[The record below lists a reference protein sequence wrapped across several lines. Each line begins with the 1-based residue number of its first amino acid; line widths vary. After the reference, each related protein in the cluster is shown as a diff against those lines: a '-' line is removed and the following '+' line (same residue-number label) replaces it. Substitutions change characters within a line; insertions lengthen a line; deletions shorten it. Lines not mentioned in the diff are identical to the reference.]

1 MPLCRYTV
9 IYLASPLGVSG
20 LEGFLQV
27 GRGEGKNFCLFTPVN
42 RYLFSMKG
50 IALIIHLVLGAML
63 GTSHVLSYLIF
74 IANTWDRITTPV
86 LQMRRLGLRLGNF
99 SKMAE
104 SGLDSK
110 AQSGSQGKPRAWF
123 LGRRS
128 PCPALAVKRRPS
140 G

>member
-1 MPLCRYTV
+1 
-9 IYLASPLGVSG
+9 
-20 LEGFLQV
+20 
-27 GRGEGKNFCLFTPVN
+27 
-42 RYLFSMKG
+42 MKG

-110 AQSGSQGKPRAWF
+110 AQSGSQGKPRAWVSGMEVPLPGTSCKEEAF
-123 LGRRS
+123 RVERCRFKQRR
-128 PCPALAVKRRPS
+128 L
-140 G
+140 